1 MEKTLI
7 VAEKDSLGAQIA
19 KALGIGKKISDNG
32 VSYYEGEAVIVAM
45 ASGHLVQR
53 VPAEKSSEVPYLPH
67 SYRLEP
73 IKTKLKKLTLIK
85 KLADR
90 KDVTEICNACDPGK
104 EGELIGWLIYSY
116 TGSRK
121 RYTRLWAD
129 TQTSEAIRKDF
140 AERKP
145 SSEYKNILNAALCR
159 HDADFKLGINSTR
172 CLQQLMN
179 MLNGGG
185 RMHSA
190 GRVRTPTMAKIY
202 DLEQKILNFK
212 PVPYYD
218 LSAKIEVGAG
228 SVLTAIW
235 MHPETDN
242 NEDDP
247 PDDDDLSK
255 ENNDLKNKLTERSEA
270 EAVKEKSECQPVEI
284 SVLLEEK
291 EQPLNSP
298 DLFDLADLAEAAN
311 AEFKW
316 SVEKVVETLQVLY
329 ESGLVTYPRS
339 ESKFLGDDGWEK
351 TKAVFAYLCKIG
363 FQQASLVIEREL
375 VRPDDPVFNTDKLV
389 DGHGG
394 IIPSIP
400 EQGVS
405 FKDFTQEQQDLYRM
419 IANRFIAKFYPP
431 AIFQIQTHIFDVNGE
446 KYKSSSRVCTEKG
459 WRDVSGATASKD
471 NAQPEIIVNPAALNL
486 LSIEILEKKTQPPKR
501 LTLGKVPKM
510 MKRYRLGTA
519 ATRIPI
525 VSELSAVSDTK
536 RVRYLAVQNNL
547 VMPTVETG
555 EVIEFLRK
563 HNIGDLTGHDLTAR
577 LEEQLEDISKGK
589 MSVREFTDKLDAEVC
604 RIVRQ
609 FQEHI
614 ATLPEYSK
622 PIGVCPKCHAE
633 LIDRGGRTISCN
645 CGFKLWKSLW
655 GVELSDENLRS
666 LVMPPYRTDTVKGF
680 LSTKTKRRF
689 DAQLRLNPENEWKVE
704 PFFEGGLTATVEK
717 KETSYECPHCKMKL
731 FLWVKDDTNKWLQCS
746 SKDHKFLLRLFVAK
760 RKLSGQEVGELLAK
774 GYLSSRTGFVGKKGK
789 PFSAAL
795 KMAADGSIE
804 FDFSD

>member
-228 SVLTAIW
+228 SVLT
-235 MHPETDN
+235 
-242 NEDDP
+242 
-247 PDDDDLSK
+247 
-255 ENNDLKNKLTERSEA
+255 
-270 EAVKEKSECQPVEI
+270 
-284 SVLLEEK
+284 
-291 EQPLNSP
+291 
-298 DLFDLADLAEAAN
+298 EAARD
-311 AEFKW
+311 K
-316 SVEKVVETLQVLY
+316 
-329 ESGLVTYPRS
+329 YPH
-339 ESKFLGDDGWEK
+339 
-351 TKAVFAYLCKIG
+351 IG
-363 FQQASLVIEREL
+363 
-375 VRPDDPVFNTDKLV
+375 
-389 DGHGG
+389 
-394 IIPSIP
+394 
-400 EQGVS
+400 
-405 FKDFTQEQQDLYRM
+405 
-419 IANRFIAKFYPP
+419 
-431 AIFQIQTHIFDVNGE
+431 AINQ
-446 KYKSSSRVCTEKG
+446 S
-459 WRDVSGATASKD
+459 
-471 NAQPEIIVNPAALNL
+471 
-486 LSIEILEKKTQPPKR
+486 
-501 LTLGKVPKM
+501 
-510 MKRYRLGTA
+510 
-519 ATRIPI
+519 
-525 VSELSAVSDTK
+525 
-536 RVRYLAVQNNL
+536 
-547 VMPTVETG
+547 
-555 EVIEFLRK
+555 
-563 HNIGDLTGHDLTAR
+563 
-577 LEEQLEDISKGK
+577 
-589 MSVREFTDKLDAEVC
+589 
-604 RIVRQ
+604 
-609 FQEHI
+609 
-614 ATLPEYSK
+614 
-622 PIGVCPKCHAE
+622 
-633 LIDRGGRTISCN
+633 
-645 CGFKLWKSLW
+645 
-655 GVELSDENLRS
+655 
-666 LVMPPYRTDTVKGF
+666 
-680 LSTKTKRRF
+680 
-689 DAQLRLNPENEWKVE
+689 
-704 PFFEGGLTATVEK
+704 
-717 KETSYECPHCKMKL
+717 
-731 FLWVKDDTNKWLQCS
+731 
-746 SKDHKFLLRLFVAK
+746 
-760 RKLSGQEVGELLAK
+760 
-774 GYLSSRTGFVGKKGK
+774 
-789 PFSAAL
+789 
-795 KMAADGSIE
+795 
-804 FDFSD
+804 

>member
-7 VAEKDSLGAQIA
+7 IAEKDSLGAQIA
-19 KALGIGKKISDNG
+19 KALGIGKKFSDNG
-32 VSYYEGEAVIVAM
+32 VSYYEGETVIVAM

-53 VPAEKSSEVPYLPH
+53 VPAEKSSEVPYLPQ

-140 AERKP
+140 AGRKP
-145 SSEYKNILNAALCR
+145 ASEYKNILDAALCR

-179 MLNGGG
+179 MSNGGG

-218 LSAKIEVGAG
+218 LSAKIEVGTD
-228 SVLTAIW
+228 SVLTAMW
-235 MHPETDN
+235 MHPETGN

-247 PDDDDLSK
+247 LDDDGLRK
-255 ENNDLKNKLTERSEA
+255 ENDEPKNKLTERSKA
-270 EAVKEKSECQPVEI
+270 EAVKQKSESQPVEI
-284 SVLLEEK
+284 SVLSEEK
-291 EQPLNSP
+291 EQPLNPP
-298 DLFDLADLAEAAN
+298 DLFDLADLAEEAN

-351 TKAVFAYLCKIG
+351 TKAVFAYLYKIG
-363 FQQASLVIEREL
+363 FQQASLVIERDL
-375 VRPDDPVFNTDKLV
+375 VRPDDPVFNTDELV

-446 KYKSSSRVCTEKG
+446 KYKSSSRVCIEKG
-459 WRDVSGATASKD
+459 WRDVSGATVGKD
-471 NAQPEIIVNPAALNL
+471 DPQPEIIVNPVALNL

-501 LTLGKVPKM
+501 LTLGKVPK
-510 MKRYRLGTA
+510 
-519 ATRIPI
+519 
-525 VSELSAVSDTK
+525 
-536 RVRYLAVQNNL
+536 
-547 VMPTVETG
+547 
-555 EVIEFLRK
+555 
-563 HNIGDLTGHDLTAR
+563 
-577 LEEQLEDISKGK
+577 
-589 MSVREFTDKLDAEVC
+589 
-604 RIVRQ
+604 
-609 FQEHI
+609 
-614 ATLPEYSK
+614 
-622 PIGVCPKCHAE
+622 
-633 LIDRGGRTISCN
+633 
-645 CGFKLWKSLW
+645 
-655 GVELSDENLRS
+655 
-666 LVMPPYRTDTVKGF
+666 
-680 LSTKTKRRF
+680 
-689 DAQLRLNPENEWKVE
+689 
-704 PFFEGGLTATVEK
+704 
-717 KETSYECPHCKMKL
+717 
-731 FLWVKDDTNKWLQCS
+731 
-746 SKDHKFLLRLFVAK
+746 
-760 RKLSGQEVGELLAK
+760 
-774 GYLSSRTGFVGKKGK
+774 
-789 PFSAAL
+789 
-795 KMAADGSIE
+795 
-804 FDFSD
+804 

>member
-7 VAEKDSLGAQIA
+7 IAEKDSLGAQIA
-19 KALGIGKKISDNG
+19 KALGIGKKFSDNG
-32 VSYYEGEAVIVAM
+32 VSYYEGETVIVAM

-53 VPAEKSSEVPYLPH
+53 VPAEKSSEVPYLPQ

-140 AERKP
+140 AGRKP
-145 SSEYKNILNAALCR
+145 ASEYKNILDAALCR
-159 HDADFKLGINSTR
+159 HDEDFKLGINSTR

-179 MLNGGG
+179 MSNGGG

-218 LSAKIEVGAG
+218 LSAKIEVGTD
-228 SVLTAIW
+228 SVLTAMW
-235 MHPETDN
+235 MHPETGN

-247 PDDDDLSK
+247 LDDDGLRK
-255 ENNDLKNKLTERSEA
+255 ENDEPKNKLTERSKA
-270 EAVKEKSECQPVEI
+270 EAVKQKSESQPVEI
-284 SVLLEEK
+284 SVLSEEK
-291 EQPLNSP
+291 EQPLNPP
-298 DLFDLADLAEAAN
+298 DLFDLADLAEEAN

-351 TKAVFAYLCKIG
+351 TKAVFAYLYKIG
-363 FQQASLVIEREL
+363 FQQASLVIERDL
-375 VRPDDPVFNTDKLV
+375 VRPDDPVFNTDELV

-446 KYKSSSRVCTEKG
+446 KYKSSSRVCIEKG
-459 WRDVSGATASKD
+459 WRDVSGATVGKD
-471 NAQPEIIVNPAALNL
+471 DPQPEIIVNPVALNL

-536 RVRYLAVQNNL
+536 RVRYLAVQKNL

-555 EVIEFLRK
+555 EVIEFLR
-563 HNIGDLTGHDLTAR
+563 NIQRKD
-577 LEEQLEDISKGK
+577 
-589 MSVREFTDKLDAEVC
+589 
-604 RIVRQ
+604 
-609 FQEHI
+609 
-614 ATLPEYSK
+614 
-622 PIGVCPKCHAE
+622 VCP
-633 LIDRGGRTISCN
+633 
-645 CGFKLWKSLW
+645 
-655 GVELSDENLRS
+655 
-666 LVMPPYRTDTVKGF
+666 
-680 LSTKTKRRF
+680 
-689 DAQLRLNPENEWKVE
+689 
-704 PFFEGGLTATVEK
+704 
-717 KETSYECPHCKMKL
+717 
-731 FLWVKDDTNKWLQCS
+731 
-746 SKDHKFLLRLFVAK
+746 
-760 RKLSGQEVGELLAK
+760 
-774 GYLSSRTGFVGKKGK
+774 
-789 PFSAAL
+789 
-795 KMAADGSIE
+795 
-804 FDFSD
+804 